1 MSIDEEK
8 LANVR
13 VESMKKRAAHALK
26 DVAKAEIVKLKA
38 A

>member
-13 VESMKKRAAHALK
+13 VESMKKRVAYALK
-26 DVAKAEIVKLKA
+26 AVAEAEIAKLKA

>member
-13 VESMKKRAAHALK
+13 VESMKKRVAHALK
-26 DVAKAEIVKLKA
+26 DVAEAEIVKLKA